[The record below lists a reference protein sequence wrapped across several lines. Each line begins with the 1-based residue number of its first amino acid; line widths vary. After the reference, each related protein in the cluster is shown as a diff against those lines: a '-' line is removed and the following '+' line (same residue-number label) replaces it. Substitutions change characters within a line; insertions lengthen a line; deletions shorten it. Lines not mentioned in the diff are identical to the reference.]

1 MTHSAGKTV
10 TPRLTGCT
18 GQPWAL
24 LIIHGDLGNEGPALP
39 HPLYVRP
46 VMRPNPHAPVQSRQE
61 YIPEDALPCDLIH
74 QAIRRTGALDGNQP
88 PAAPTVRIINL
99 SLGDPAKLF
108 DRRMSAWARL
118 LDWLSWEYNVLFL
131 VSTGNS
137 DDHLLLDVPH
147 EGAPHDGRTGTP
159 RGGSPCP
166 L

>member
-1 MTHSAGKTV
+1 M
-10 TPRLTGCT
+10 
-18 GQPWAL
+18 
-24 LIIHGDLGNEGPALP
+24 
-39 HPLYVRP
+39 
-46 VMRPNPHAPVQSRQE
+46 
-61 YIPEDALPCDLIH
+61 PCDLIH
-74 QAIRRTGALDGNQP
+74 QAIRRIKALDGNQP

-147 EGAPHDGRTGTP
+147 EAPRTMAEPELHEAVLRALYSQSTSSTPDVTP
-159 RGGSPCP
+159 RRP
-166 L
+166 